1 MLPES
6 AEPSGPIGMN
16 CMTQTRRPTTT
27 SAQASEFRVSP
38 QRVVPLT
45 SAQSH
50 LEQTLLQFQLNLA
63 GLQEQLDLELGAES
77 PKRLVL
83 QEALDEDRSKLHVCR
98 KGLQRLLKGVP
109 QSDGSVKVRLNTL
122 LAKLPASEIQKA
134 SATDYVLG
142 SIQEE
147 SSEDQVA
154 ALCSRIHR
162 LGQSFAHLHQQVGQV
177 VEVQQV
183 RQLNAQLQKQA
194 DALAVREQ
202 ELQAKVRK
210 QEDFRKKLEA
220 KRAELKE
227 IRARLEVEAERGR
240 TNQREEREQLQ
251 QLKATL
257 QQQQQAMLQQSFDA
271 FQTAQQEILARQQQL
286 LKKLEQDQQRLEQ
299 EKAWVKS
306 LLRNLLDQHDRIH
319 SVQSDLRGA
328 EQSHLLERESA
339 LHEERGWLKLE
350 QSKLRRSLSD
360 PDEPDLSHLLH

>member
-1 MLPES
+1 MLPEW
-6 AEPSGPIGMN
+6 AEPSGHIGMN
-16 CMTQTRRPTTT
+16 CMTQTHRSSTTA
-27 SAQASEFRVSP
+27 AQASKFRVSP
-38 QRVVPLT
+38 QRVVPLA

-77 PKRLVL
+77 PKRLVF
-83 QEALDEDRSKLHVCR
+83 QEALDEDRAKLHVCR

-109 QSDGSVKVRLNTL
+109 QTDGSVKVRLNTL
-122 LAKLPASEIQKA
+122 LAKLPASEIQQV

-147 SSEDQVA
+147 SSEDPVV

-183 RQLNAQLQKQA
+183 RQLNTQLREQA

-202 ELQAKVRK
+202 QLQAKVHK

-227 IRARLEVEAERGR
+227 IGARLEAEAERGR
-240 TNQREEREQLQ
+240 SNQREEREQLQ

-257 QQQQQAMLQQSFDA
+257 QQQQQVMLQQSFGA

-299 EKAWVKS
+299 EKTWVKS

-319 SVQSDLRGA
+319 SVQSDLRGT

-350 QSKLRRSLSD
+350 QAKLRRNLSD
-360 PDEPDLSHLLH
+360 PDESDLSHLLH